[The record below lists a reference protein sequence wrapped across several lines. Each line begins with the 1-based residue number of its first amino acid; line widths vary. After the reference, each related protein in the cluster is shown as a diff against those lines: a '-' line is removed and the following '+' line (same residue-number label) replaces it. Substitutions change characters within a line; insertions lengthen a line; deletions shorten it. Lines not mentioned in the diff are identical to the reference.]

1 MKATPVASAIAVPG
15 AVLAGGVARGPSLM
29 PWPDHVRRIFPF
41 AIGALTGIGLSAV
54 TAGTVLSSRVMRGQM
69 SRTEVGRSVAV
80 GATVVGAG
88 YAAFRLRKQF
98 LGSLFAEGRSI
109 EPAFA
114 EPPTNPC
121 VSGSTASVVPLA
133 TLGREGARFVHALT
147 TYDDVIAVHPA
158 VSYQSPIRIFI
169 GFDAAATI
177 ADRVAL
183 ALAEMDRTGAWD
195 RSTLLLLAPAGTG
208 YANSAPVDALEILTH
223 GDCATIVVGYGLL
236 PSFLSLD
243 RTDVGART
251 QRTLMT
257 AITERGFA
265 GRLLLYGESLGAR
278 VQQAALDIREFVDLG
293 IDHALWVGTPGGA
306 DLPDEICVRLD
317 HPADLVERDAMV
329 WLLEHAADPV
339 VRLTRQLAW
348 QRPLWLSPQV
358 ERGRNVPEDMV
369 WRPGVTYAQVLI
381 DTLFATDIRAGDF
394 QSLGHDYRADLA
406 AVTSAAF
413 GFGVDDQRNAALDAR
428 LRLLEMA
435 RAARINGN
443 PPA

>member
-1 MKATPVASAIAVPG
+1 VKVTSVASAIGIPG
-15 AVLAGGVARGPSLM
+15 AVLAGNAARGPSLM
-29 PWPDHVRRIFPF
+29 PWPNQVRRVFPL
-41 AIGALTGIGLSAV
+41 ALGALTGIGLSAV
-54 TAGTVLSSRVMRGQM
+54 TVATVLGSRVMRGHV
-69 SRTEVGRSVAV
+69 SGTKVGRSLAL

-98 LGSLFAEGRSI
+98 LSSLFAEGRSI

-114 EPPTNPC
+114 EPPTSPC
-121 VSGSTASVVPLA
+121 VSGSAASVVPLP
-133 TLGREGARFVHALT
+133 TLGREGARFVHAAT
-147 TYDDVIAVHPA
+147 THDDVNAVHPA
-158 VSYQSPIRIFI
+158 VGYQPPIRIFI

-177 ADRVAL
+177 SDRVAL

-208 YANSAPVDALEILTH
+208 YANSAPVDALEILTQ
-223 GDCATIVVGYGLL
+223 GDCATVVVGYGLL

-243 RTDVGART
+243 RTDVGALT
-251 QRTLMT
+251 QRRLMT

-278 VQQAALDIREFVDLG
+278 VQQAAIDVRELGDVG
-293 IDHALWVGTPGGA
+293 IDRVLWVGTPGGA
-306 DLPDEICVRLD
+306 DVPDEMCVRLD
-317 HPADLVERDAMV
+317 HPADLAERDAMV

-339 VRLTRQLAW
+339 VRFTRQLAW
-348 QRPLWLSPQV
+348 QRPPWLSPEV

-406 AVTSAAF
+406 AITSAAF
-413 GFGVDDQRNAALDAR
+413 GFGIDDQRNAALDER

-435 RAARINGN
+435 RAARIDGN
-443 PPA
+443 PHA